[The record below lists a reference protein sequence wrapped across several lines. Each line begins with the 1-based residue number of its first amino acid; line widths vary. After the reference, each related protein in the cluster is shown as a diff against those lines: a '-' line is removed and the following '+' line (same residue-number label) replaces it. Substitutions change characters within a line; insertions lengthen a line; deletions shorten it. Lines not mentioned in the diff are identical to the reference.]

1 MIHSNIIG
9 QNMQRVRRRVPDFA
23 HRAICVD
30 AEEFQLVADMRVAR
44 IASRAVTAIIQRADD
59 HFLAL
64 LEAFRIGIH
73 NARHLMPNDPRRAD
87 PRVHIAVV
95 ADPAIRNAYRNLSR
109 GWRRNVDLIHAKGF
123 IAAEMRGG
131 HGCCHLVPS
140 QETDRGAVRRVR
152 VAIPAGPF

>member
-1 MIHSNIIG
+1 
-9 QNMQRVRRRVPDFA
+9 
-23 HRAICVD
+23 
-30 AEEFQLVADMRVAR
+30 MRVAR

-95 ADPAIRNAYRNLSR
+95 
-109 GWRRNVDLIHAKGF
+109 IHAKGLV
-123 IAAEMRGG
+123 AAEMRGG
-131 HGCCHLVPS
+131 HGCCHLEPS
-140 QETDRGAVRRVR
+140 QETDRGALRRVVWR
-152 VAIPAGPF
+152 SLQDPLPPITTMDWLGEPKIAAF